1 MGAAATQIV
10 STINFTP
17 CEIVFDNNIDEVY
30 NNQRLFLKEDG
41 SPFFIDELNA
51 ELTMINLIR
60 QYPSNRYW
68 ITNILVKTLSHV

>member
-10 STINFTP
+10 YTINFAP